1 MTTDA
6 PAVMRW
12 VLIVLT
18 VFVLQIGVFT
28 DLRLFGVHP
37 DTMLLLAI
45 CAGLSVGA
53 VRGAEVGFAV
63 GLLSDLLLQGPLG
76 TSALAF
82 ALVGF
87 GVGMAGD
94 AVLRSSRVISV
105 GIAAVSSAA
114 GVLLYAA
121 LAQLLG
127 QRTLADPR
135 LWVIVA
141 IVSVFNA
148 VLCLPAMALCRWAE
162 GSALRA
168 GLR

>member
-1 MTTDA
+1 VTAD
-6 PAVMRW
+6 PSAVMRW
-12 VLIVLT
+12 VLVLFT
-18 VFVLQIGVFT
+18 VFVLQIGVFS

-53 VRGAEVGFAV
+53 VRGAGIGFAA
-63 GLLSDLLLQGPLG
+63 GLLSDLLLPGALG

-87 GVGMAGD
+87 AVGMAGD
-94 AVLRSSRVISV
+94 AVLRSSRLISV
-105 GIAAVSSAA
+105 GITFVSSAA

-127 QRTLADPR
+127 QRTMADPR

-148 VLCLPAMALCRWAE
+148 LLCLPALAVCRWAE

>member
-1 MTTDA
+1 MTTE
-6 PAVMRW
+6 PSAVLRW
-12 VLIVLT
+12 ALVVLT
-18 VFVLQIGVFT
+18 VFVLQVGVFS

-53 VRGAEVGFAV
+53 VRGAEVGFAA

-76 TSALAF
+76 TTALSF

-87 GVGMAGD
+87 AVGMAGD
-94 AVLRSSRVISV
+94 AVLRSSRLISV
-105 GIAAVSSAA
+105 GITVVSSAA

-141 IVSVFNA
+141 IVSLFNA
-148 VLCLPAMALCRWAE
+148 LLCLPGLGVCRWAE
-162 GSALRA
+162 GGDLRA